1 MNFSYFQNTTT
12 RWAVSNE
19 RQHGG
24 VEKKTPI
31 DTSLTK
37 ADGGTIGRM
46 VLGEHYAHHTGSP
59 MQTRCQEKAPTDQG
73 GDQLGHA
80 RSG

>member
-1 MNFSYFQNTTT
+1 
-12 RWAVSNE
+12 VSNE

-37 ADGGTIGRM
+37 ADEGHRTANGVNPTSTPTSCFTIANPMPIKRKPPLTAGPRANGGILREVRGTPLLI
-46 VLGEHYAHHTGSP
+46 
-59 MQTRCQEKAPTDQG
+59 
-73 GDQLGHA
+73 
-80 RSG
+80 

>member
-1 MNFSYFQNTTT
+1 MNLQFFIWLKVQSLCQS
-12 RWAVSNE
+12 APVGE
-19 RQHGG
+19 QLGG

-46 VLGEHYAHHTGSP
+46 VLGEHYAHHTDSL
-59 MQTRCQEKAPTDQG
+59 MQTRCQ
-73 GDQLGHA
+73 
-80 RSG
+80 